1 MASGGDFPIVPPR
14 LLTVLK
20 IKDSAEGYL
29 LPDVGYGYADLE
41 PHIDEATMRLHHS
54 RHHAGYTKKTN
65 AALEAWRKSVQSFAM
80 IGCTTSAYALT
91 RWRCSTV
98 AGRVGGACFQADR
111 EHHTE
116 NRRCAK
122 EVATCNKEQWRRVRD
137 LEF

>member
-1 MASGGDFPIVPPR
+1 MASGGDYPIVPPS

-65 AALEAWRKSVQSFAM
+65 AALEAWRKSVQSFAV
-80 IGCTTSAYALT
+80 IGCTTSVYDKNDIVVQGESADLSSKPIENIIQRINDVPKKWQRAI
-91 RWRCSTV
+91 RNN
-98 AGRVGGACFQADR
+98 GGG
-111 EHHTE
+111 
-116 NRRCAK
+116 
-122 EVATCNKEQWRRVRD
+122 
-137 LEF
+137 